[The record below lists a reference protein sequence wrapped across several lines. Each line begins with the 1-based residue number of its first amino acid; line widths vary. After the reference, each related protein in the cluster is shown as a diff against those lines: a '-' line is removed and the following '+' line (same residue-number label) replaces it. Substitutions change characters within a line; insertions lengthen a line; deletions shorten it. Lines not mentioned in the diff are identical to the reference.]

1 MTGNNRWGDE
11 PFLCGIQVDDEIM
24 KSVLDSQDERNLR
37 IYQMHLP
44 IVKVNASKINYYDFI
59 YSLQNRDCNMALK
72 RIRPKIDPVKIN
84 RIIDE
89 TPYISGLQKQS
100 YKAMLRERKE
110 KIPDA
115 SLQKLQKCELSGE
128 TAID

>member
-11 PFLCGIQVDDEIM
+11 PFLYGIQADDEIIQR
-24 KSVLDSQDERNLR
+24 VLGSQDERNLR
-37 IYQMHLP
+37 VYQIPLS
-44 IVKVNASKINYYDFI
+44 IIKVNGSKINYYDFI

-72 RIRPKIDPVKIN
+72 RIHPKIDMTKIN
-84 RIIDE
+84 HIIDE
-89 TPYISGLQKQS
+89 TPYISGLQKQF

-110 KIPDA
+110 KIPDV

-128 TAID
+128 TAMN